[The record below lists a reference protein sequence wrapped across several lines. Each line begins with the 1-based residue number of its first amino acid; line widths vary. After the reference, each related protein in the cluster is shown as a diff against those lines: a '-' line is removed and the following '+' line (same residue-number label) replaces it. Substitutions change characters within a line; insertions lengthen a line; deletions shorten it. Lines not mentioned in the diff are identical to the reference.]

1 MELQD
6 IENAQS
12 LVGLFLQRAD
22 EQGDKPFLTAKV
34 DGQWKPISYAEAARQ
49 VCVLADRLVA
59 MGLNPGDRVMLVSEN
74 RPEWVIADLAIMAA
88 GCITTPAYTTNT
100 EGDHCHILDDSGA
113 RAVIVSN
120 SKLAQ
125 TLFAAMW
132 RAGHAEHVI
141 AIDGVSNA
149 QSGQFTIHQWK
160 ELVSGEAGAARAA
173 VEARIAGF
181 TRDDI
186 ACIIYTSGTSGS
198 PRGVMLHHGA
208 ILHNCLAAGELLA
221 NDFGWEEERFLSFL
235 PMSHALEHTAGIYL
249 PAGMGADIWFAEGLD
264 KLSSNLEEAQPTFMI
279 VVPRMFE
286 LLRGKIM
293 KAVEKQGGAATF
305 LLDKAMALGERQI
318 AGKKSLQDIPVG
330 WLLNA
335 TLRPKIRKTFGGRVK
350 ALVSGGAPLNPEVG
364 GFFQAMGLVMLQGYG
379 QTETAPVVACN
390 YPSAGIRLN
399 TVGPP
404 LSGVEVKIA
413 EDGEILVRGE
423 CVMKGYWQNP
433 EATKAALQEDGW
445 LHTGDIG
452 HFDEGG
458 RIVITDRKKDII
470 VNDKGDNIA
479 PQKLEGML
487 TLQPEIAQAMVSG
500 DKRPYMVGLIVPD
513 AEWEKQWARENGHAG
528 LDTAALHAL
537 PEFHKAIKAAVDRTN
552 TDLSVLEKV
561 RKFIIADGPF
571 TVEND
576 QMTPT
581 LKIRR
586 PFIRAMYQERLDAL
600 Y

>member
-1 MELQD
+1 MQLQD

-22 EQGDKPFLTAKV
+22 EQGDKPFLTAKT
-34 DGQWKPISYAEAARQ
+34 GGSWTPISYAEAAQ
-49 VCVLADRLVA
+49 KVCLLAEQLVA

-113 RAVIVSN
+113 RAVVVSN

-132 RAGHAEHVI
+132 RAGHADHVI

-149 QSGQFTIHQWK
+149 QAGSFTIHQWSD
-160 ELVSGEAGAARAA
+160 LITGDAAAARAA
-173 VEARIAGF
+173 VDARIASF

-208 ILHNCLAAGELLA
+208 ILHNCIAAGELLVG
-221 NDFGWEEERFLSFL
+221 DFGWGEERFLSFL
-235 PMSHALEHTAGIYL
+235 PMSHALEHTAGVYL
-249 PAGMGADIWFAEGLD
+249 PISLGADIWFSQGLD
-264 KLSSNLEEAQPTFMI
+264 KLSSNLLEAEPTFMI

-286 LLRGKIM
+286 LLRGKII
-293 KAVEKQGGAATF
+293 KTVEKQGGAAGF
-305 LLDKAMALGERQI
+305 LLDKAIALGERQI
-318 AGKKSLQDIPVG
+318 AGKKSVKDLPVG
-330 WLLNA
+330 LMLGL
-335 TLRPKIRKTFGGRVK
+335 TLRPKIRKTFGGRIK

-404 LSGVEVKIA
+404 MRDVEIRIA

-433 EATKAALQEDGW
+433 EATKAALPDDW

-487 TLQPEIAQAMVSG
+487 TLQPEFVQAMVSG
-500 DKRPYMVGLIVPD
+500 DKRPYMVALIVPD
-513 AEWEKQWARENGHAG
+513 PEWEKQWASENGHAG
-528 LDTAALHAL
+528 SDSAALHAL
-537 PEFHKAIKAAVDRTN
+537 PEFQKAIKAAVDRTN
-552 TDLSVLEKV
+552 KDLSVIEKV
-561 RKFIIADGPF
+561 RKFTIADGPF
-571 TVEND
+571 TVENN

-586 PFIRAMYQERLDAL
+586 PFIREQYQGRIEAL

>member
-1 MELQD
+1 MQLQD
-6 IENAQS
+6 IENARS

-22 EQGDKPFLTAKV
+22 EQGDKPFLTAKIGGTWTPV
-34 DGQWKPISYAEAARQ
+34 SYAEAARQ
-49 VCVLADRLVA
+49 VCLLSEKLVA

-100 EGDHCHILDDSGA
+100 EGDHCHILDDSGT
-113 RAVIVSN
+113 RAVVVSN

-132 RAGHAEHVI
+132 RAGRAEHVI
-141 AIDGVSNA
+141 AIEGISNA
-149 QSGQFTIHQWK
+149 QSGRFTIHQWK
-160 ELVSGEAGAARAA
+160 DQVTGDAEAARAA
-173 VEARIAGF
+173 VEQRIAGV

-208 ILHNCLAAGELLA
+208 ILHNCIAAAELLE

-235 PMSHALEHTAGIYL
+235 PMSHALEHTAGVYL
-249 PAGMGADIWFAEGLD
+249 PMGLGADIWFAEGLD

-279 VVPRMFE
+279 VVPRLFE
-286 LLRGKIM
+286 LLRGKII
-293 KAVEKQGGAATF
+293 KAVEKQGGAAGY
-305 LLDKAMALGERQI
+305 LLDKAIAMGERQI
-318 AGKKSLQDIPVG
+318 AGKRSLKDIPTG
-330 WLLNA
+330 LMLNF
-335 TLRPKIRKTFGGRVK
+335 TLRPKIRKSFGGRIK

-390 YPSAGIRLN
+390 HPSAGIRLN

-404 LSGVEVKIA
+404 LRGVEVKIA
-413 EDGEILVRGE
+413 DDGEILVRGE

-433 EATKAALQEDGW
+433 EATKAALPDDW

-452 HFDEGG
+452 HFDESG

-487 TLQPEIAQAMVSG
+487 TLQPEIMQAMVSG

-513 AEWEKQWARENGHAG
+513 AEWMKSWARENGHNGTSAEE
-528 LDTAALHAL
+528 LRAL
-537 PEFHKAIKAAVDRTN
+537 PELQKAIKAAIDRTN
-552 TDLSVLEKV
+552 KDLSVIEKV
-561 RKFIIADGPF
+561 RKFTLADEPF

-586 PFIRAMYQERLDAL
+586 PFIREKYQERLDAL

>member
-1 MELQD
+1 MQLHD
-6 IENAQS
+6 IEKAQS

-22 EQGDKPFLTAKV
+22 EQGDKPFLTAKI
-34 DGQWKPISYAEAARQ
+34 GGTWTPISYAEAARQ
-49 VCVLADRLVA
+49 VCLLSERLIA
-59 MGLNPGDRVMLVSEN
+59 MGLKPGERVMLVSEN

-113 RAVIVSN
+113 RAAIVSN

-132 RAGHAEHVI
+132 RAGNAQHVI

-149 QSGQFTIHQWK
+149 QSGQFIIHQWK
-160 ELVSGEAGAARAA
+160 ELVQGDAEAARAA
-173 VEARIAGF
+173 VDARIASV

-208 ILHNCLAAGELLA
+208 ILHNARAAGQILVG
-221 NDFGWEEERFLSFL
+221 DFGWGEERFLSFL

-249 PAGMGADIWFAEGLD
+249 PVGLGADIWFAEGLD
-264 KLSSNLEEAQPTFMI
+264 KLSSNLEEAQPTIMI

-305 LLDKAMALGERQI
+305 LLGKAMAMGERQI
-318 AGKKSLQDIPVG
+318 AGKTSVKDVPVG

-335 TLRPKIRKTFGGRVK
+335 TLRPKIRKSFGGRVK

-404 LSGVEVKIA
+404 LPGVEVKIA

-423 CVMKGYWQNP
+423 CVMKGYWQKP
-433 EATKAALQEDGW
+433 EATAAAMVDGW

-487 TLQPEIAQAMVSG
+487 TLQPEIAQCMVSG
-500 DKRPYMVGLIVPD
+500 DKRPYMVALIVPD
-513 AEWEKQWARENGHAG
+513 AEWEKQWARDNGHAG
-528 LDTAALHAL
+528 LDTASLRAL
-537 PEFHKAIKAAVDRTN
+537 PEYQKAIKAAVDNTN
-552 TDLSVLEKV
+552 KDLSVIEKV
-561 RKFIIADGPF
+561 RKFALADAAF

-586 PFIRAMYQERLDAL
+586 PFIRAQYQERLDAL

>member
-1 MELQD
+1 MKLAD
-6 IENAQS
+6 IERATS

-22 EQGDKPFLTAKV
+22 ERRDRPFLTAKT
-34 DGQWKPISYAEAARQ
+34 GGKWTSISYGEAARQ
-49 VCVLADRLVA
+49 ACLLAQKLVDL
-59 MGLNPGDRVMLVSEN
+59 GLQPGDRVMLVSEN

-113 RAVIVSN
+113 RAVFVSN
-120 SKLAQ
+120 DRLAKS
-125 TLFAAMW
+125 LFPAML
-132 RAGHAEHVI
+132 RSGHAEHVI
-141 AIDGVSNA
+141 AMDAIPSA
-149 QSGQFTIHQWK
+149 QSGSFDICQWK
-160 ELVSGEAGAARAA
+160 DAIDGDSAAARSA
-173 VEARIAGF
+173 VDQRIAGV
-181 TRDDI
+181 TRDDL

-208 ILHNCLAAGELLA
+208 ILHNCMSAGELLVE
-221 NDFGWEEERFLSFL
+221 DFGWGEERFLSFL
-235 PMSHALEHTAGIYL
+235 PMSHALEHTAGVYL
-249 PAGMGADIWFAEGLD
+249 PVGLGADIWFAEGLD
-264 KLSSNLEEAQPTFMI
+264 KLSTNLAEAQPTFMI
-279 VVPRMFE
+279 VVPRLFE
-286 LLRGKIM
+286 LLRDKII
-293 KAVEKQGGAATF
+293 KAVEKKGGVAGF
-305 LLDKAMALGERQI
+305 LLKKAIVLGERQI
-318 AGKKSLQDIPVG
+318 AGKRSLGDLPTG
-330 WLLNA
+330 WMLDL
-335 TLRPKIRKTFGGRVK
+335 TLRPKIRKQFGGRIK

-390 YPSAGIRLN
+390 YPSAGIRLD

-404 LSGVEVKIA
+404 LRGVEVKIA

-423 CVMKGYWQNP
+423 CVMKGYWNNP
-433 EATKAALQEDGW
+433 EATKAALPGDW

-452 HFDEGG
+452 HFDEGR

-470 VNDKGDNIA
+470 VNDKGDNVA

-500 DKRPYMVGLIVPD
+500 DKRPYMVALIVPD
-513 AEWEKQWARENGHAG
+513 AEWQKQWARDHACG
-528 LDTAALHAL
+528 ADSGPLVDLS
-537 PEFHKAIKAAVDRTN
+537 EFQKAIKAAVDRTN
-552 TDLSVLEKV
+552 QELSVIEKI
-561 RKFIIADGPF
+561 RKFTIADEPF
-571 TVEND
+571 TVENG

-586 PFIRAMYQERLDAL
+586 PQIRAAYQDRIDAL